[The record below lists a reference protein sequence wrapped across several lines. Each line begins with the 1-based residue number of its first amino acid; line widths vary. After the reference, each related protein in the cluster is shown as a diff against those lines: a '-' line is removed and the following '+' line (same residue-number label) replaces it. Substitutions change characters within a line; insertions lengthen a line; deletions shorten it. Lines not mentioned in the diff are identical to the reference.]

1 MVDTDDLDEY
11 EIYQILILKVVCAGP
26 TNLTVGQRFKITP
39 HGLSGSDRFND
50 NGDVLIGLTKF
61 SMDVTGLEVRN
72 VINDLEIYHL
82 ARPQNYRG
90 DFEESHLCIQYDE
103 DKDRFGLKVQKQS
116 IGVYVQMVN
125 PVMID
130 NNAMIV
136 FGNTCV

>member
-1 MVDTDDLDEY
+1 LT
-11 EIYQILILKVVCAGP
+11 LKVLCAGP

-39 HGLSGSDRFND
+39 GGLSGSDRLSD
-50 NGDVLIGLTKF
+50 NGEVLIGLTKF
-61 SMDVTGLEVRN
+61 SMDITGQEIRN
-72 VINDLEIYHL
+72 EINDLEIHQVD
-82 ARPQNYRG
+82 RPQNYRS

-116 IGVYVQMVN
+116 IPVYVQMVN
-125 PVMID
+125 PVLID

>member
-1 MVDTDDLDEY
+1 M
-11 EIYQILILKVVCAGP
+11 
-26 TNLTVGQRFKITP
+26 
-39 HGLSGSDRFND
+39 
-50 NGDVLIGLTKF
+50 
-61 SMDVTGLEVRN
+61 
-72 VINDLEIYHL
+72 INDLEIHHV

-103 DKDRFGLKVQKQS
+103 GKDRFGLKVQKQS

-125 PVMID
+125 PVLID